1 MQSDQIGRNAKGNN
15 IENSI
20 KIIIKSECPKIVLDK
35 KEAFALFQG
44 WLIRGSWNNENLH

>member
-1 MQSDQIGRNAKGNN
+1 MQSDQIGRNPKENN

-20 KIIIKSECPKIVLDK
+20 KIIIKSDCLKIVLDK

-44 WLIRGSWNNENLH
+44 WLIWGSRNNENLH